1 MLPTLQVGPLSL
13 QVPGLIILIGLWI
26 GLNLSERRARQHG
39 ENPAAIYNL
48 VFIVLIAGLV
58 GARLA
63 YALTYSEAFLTNPWS
78 LVSIN
83 TGLLDPFA
91 GALIA
96 ITAGAIYLMRK
107 QMDIWKMLDAITP
120 LMAVMGIAV
129 GISHLASGTAFGRP
143 TDLPI
148 GIHLWGELRHP
159 TQVYEIIMAALILG
173 AVFLVDRTW
182 WNRVPGMTFL
192 LFIGLT
198 AFSRLLLEAFRG
210 DSLLVGDGFRAA
222 QLVAWIVL
230 AVCLALIAGRFKSSA
245 TTKENGV

>member
-13 QVPGLIILIGLWI
+13 QVPGLVILIGLWI
-26 GLNLSERRARQHG
+26 GLTLSERRARQHG

-96 ITAGAIYLMRK
+96 ITAGTIYLMRK

-148 GIHLWGELRHP
+148 GIHFWGELRHP
-159 TQVYEIIMAALILG
+159 TQVYEIIMAALTLG
-173 AVFLVDRTW
+173 AVFLA
-182 WNRVPGMTFL
+182 L
-192 LFIGLT
+192 AIG
-198 AFSRLLLEAFRG
+198 AFSFAVYAVSDGLEVLRGNVKKAEDRSERLEKRLEELNTEHKRDLKKG
-210 DSLLVGDGFRAA
+210 
-222 QLVAWIVL
+222 L
-230 AVCLALIAGRFKSSA
+230 AALIEESDRMFN
-245 TTKENGV
+245 EQVE